1 VQLLVVAL
9 PAKTMAN
16 RDRPTA
22 KGPTTPKDGSPIATA
37 YTVETSTKV
46 MTVSHPNSIPA
57 GPGECHVAITI
68 A

>member
-1 VQLLVVAL
+1 
-9 PAKTMAN
+9 MAN

-22 KGPTTPKDGSPIATA
+22 KGPTTPKEGSPIATA

-57 GPGECHVAITI
+57 GSGQCHVDAAIV
-68 A
+68 